1 MAATGSITLTNNSK
15 TVTGDGT
22 SFLSTVAE
30 HGIIVTT
37 VGGTTYSLGIQQIN
51 SDTELLLTKEYRG
64 QTTSGQSFDY
74 LPQALLNLITSQLAA
89 DTTYAIH
96 AANLD
101 RDNWQQIFS
110 SPEDA
115 TVTLP
120 DTSQW
125 SGKSW
130 RYISEYIAGLGNK
143 FEAAVYQKQD
153 PKTFVTGATLQNEY
167 QALATDA
174 NFEEY
179 WVWTGSFPKVVSP
192 NTTPTESA
200 GGWQNVGKATVRN
213 LITQS
218 MLAANIKLSTGDT
231 LENYL
236 SYAGGVD
243 PRMPPFNYTDEEDH
257 PDATIEKQTA
267 AVQAAFDFANGPK
280 KYPVRLIGFYRV
292 NYLNIEAGADYS
304 IIGGGGLITFGA
316 SSGNAAVD
324 MKNCRN
330 VNWGLGISITN
341 AGTAAYGI
349 RCWGVETEGGTSLN
363 TFSCTLSGFRYN
375 YKFGDENQIDAL
387 VSEMSVNNCY
397 TFNARNAIFMVGSQ
411 TVISLNEMQALANGT
426 DSVGTNLRT
435 CILMVGGALHVNGG
449 ELMQTTDLNG
459 LILDMRPVPSVKYE
473 RAFPSV
479 FLNGC
484 SIESAGQWAEI
495 HNPDNVTNLAQ
506 GLGGISMRNC
516 HGFYAP
522 DLHCIETSGGFTGKI
537 SIDGSNSF
545 HRNSAMTHGI
555 VVATGTSFPVCEV
568 DDSAFDSYFP
578 KGFSKYGGNAV
589 PLFSHRRVCR
599 AFNLQN
605 QTITAGADN
614 TLIWKASAA
623 SAAENNLPGLYS
635 ATTGKFT
642 VPAGGLKDVFI
653 QMAWNLS
660 GAGVVASNNLSL
672 LVQPSGSSASV
683 FTDAPLLTT
692 GRNQWTF
699 ALGNLNAGDVFW
711 LVFTATGTGANWST
725 LAVERDAINV
735 YARR

>member
-89 DTTYAIH
+89 DTAYAIH

-167 QALATDA
+167 QALATDT

-213 LITQS
+213 LITES
-218 MLAANIKLSTGDT
+218 MTAANITVSTGDY

-236 SYAGGVD
+236 SFSSGVD
-243 PRMPPFNYTDEEDH
+243 PRLPPFNYRDD
-257 PDATIEKQTA
+257 DTIEKQTA
-267 AVQAAFDFANGPK
+267 SVQAAFDFANGPK
-280 KYPVRLIGFYRV
+280 KYPVKLVGFYKV
-292 NYLNIEAGADYS
+292 NFINLPGYTDFS
-304 IIGGGGLITFGA
+304 VIGGGGLICYGQ

-330 VNWGLGISITN
+330 INWGVGISINN

-349 RCWGVETEGGTSLN
+349 RCWGVEAEGGTSLN
-363 TFSCTLSGFRYN
+363 TFFCHCIGFRYS
-375 YKFGDENQIDAL
+375 YKFGDEVEIDAL

-397 TFNARNAIFMVGSQ
+397 AFDARCAMYIVGSQ
-411 TVISLNEMQALANGT
+411 TVIELNATQMLANGSA
-426 DSVGTNLRT
+426 SVGSNTRT
-435 CILMVGGALHVNGG
+435 CLLMIGGVLHVNGG
-449 ELMQTTDLNG
+449 EMMQTTDLNG
-459 LILDMRPVPSVKYE
+459 LIMDLRPVPSAKYDK
-473 RAFPSV
+473 AYAQV
-479 FLNGC
+479 YLNGC
-484 SIESAGQWAEI
+484 AIESAGQWAQI
-495 HNPDNVTNLAQ
+495 HNPDGVTGISP
-506 GLGGISMRNC
+506 GLGGISMRSC
-516 HGFYAP
+516 HGFYGP
-522 DLHCIETSGGFTGKI
+522 DLTCIETNGSFTGKI
-537 SIDGSNSF
+537 SIDASNAF
-545 HRNSAMTHGI
+545 HRVTPITHGI
-555 VVATGTSFPVCEV
+555 VVAYGDSAPVCEI
-568 DDSAFDSYFP
+568 DDAAFDSKFP

-599 AFNLQN
+599 AFNFNN